1 MIEVEHLTKTYNG
14 RVNAVDDLSFTVEKG
29 QIYGFLGP
37 NGAGKSTTMNIITG
51 YISATSGKV
60 TVDGHDIFTEPKAAK
75 RCIGYL
81 PELPPLYTDLTP
93 REYLNIAAG
102 LKNVPKAERRTQIE
116 EIMEMTGIQDVSE
129 RLIRHLSK
137 GYRQRVGLAQAMIG
151 YPDILILDEP
161 TVGLDPKQIIEMRE
175 LIRSLRER
183 HTVILSSHILSEVSA
198 VCDTVLIL
206 SHGRLVAS
214 DTPENLSRR
223 LSARNTLL
231 LTVRGNPETVRS
243 ALSPFGEQAA
253 VSLSP
258 SEAEPGAVDVR
269 LETGDETDLRE
280 PVFYRLASAKL
291 PLLAMSCP
299 RASLE
304 DVFLELTGDNA
315 TEEDDASEETEAPDE
330 PAAEEAESDEAPA
343 ASDGGKGE

>member
-231 LTVRGNPETVRS
+231 LT
-243 ALSPFGEQAA
+243 AA
-253 VSLSP
+253 VLAVTLVLGVLVDRIVLRPQGEPFADAEAMQAFLADAEQEGYASSILSVD
-258 SEAEPGAVDVR
+258 AERHTVY
-269 LETGDETDLRE
+269 LRE
-280 PVFYRLASAKL
+280 EMLSVRAR
-291 PLLAMSCP
+291 
-299 RASLE
+299 RASSREFFAAAMLMEMAYAFWRGRKLLRE
-304 DVFLELTGDNA
+304 DEK
-315 TEEDDASEETEAPDE
+315 P
-330 PAAEEAESDEAPA
+330 
-343 ASDGGKGE
+343 GGRS

>member
-223 LSARNTLL
+223 LSACNTLL

-258 SEAEPGAVDVR
+258 SEAEPCAVDVR
-269 LETGDETDLRE
+269 LETADETDLRE